1 MKKAVL
7 GGLVVAGVV
16 VAAVAYWKVG
26 GGKGATGGD
35 AQVASAGAASGA
47 ASGAGGV
54 PISVSTVRAQKKN
67 VDVMLETT
75 GTVAALNTVD
85 VRSQV
90 SSIIMKV
97 NIREGQ
103 FVKAGELLFTLD
115 SRNDDVNVAKARA
128 QLAKDDAALADAQRQ
143 LARSKDLMAQNF
155 ISQAAVDTNQTL
167 VDSQK
172 AVVAASRAAID
183 AAQVALSYNRIVAPA
198 AGRAGAIN
206 VYAGTTVQPGGAVLV
221 TITQLDP
228 IAVAFNLPQ
237 RDLNDALATLRSGG
251 GKVNAVLPE
260 KRGTIVGKLQFVD
273 NAVDPNSGTVRVKA
287 QFDNASSTLWPG
299 AFVNIQLAAR
309 TMNDVVV
316 VPQAAVI
323 QGPRGAIVYVVDAQS
338 KAMARPIEV
347 KYAAGL
353 DAVVDGV
360 QPGEKVVVDGRQN
373 LRSGA
378 MVVERTASAPR
389 AAGAAASSASAAS
402 AATGS
407 GEGSNGPASGG
418 KMRGAATDASAGGGL
433 AGATV
438 AVK

>member
-1 MKKAVL
+1 MKKAVV
-7 GGLVVAGVV
+7 GGWLVAGVV
-16 VAAVAYWKVG
+16 A
-26 GGKGATGGD
+26 
-35 AQVASAGAASGA
+35 AGAAYWLIGSNKGAPQRADAPAANSGA
-47 ASGAGGV
+47 ASGAGGAAV
-54 PISVSTVRAQKKN
+54 SVSTARALKKN
-67 VDVMLETT
+67 VEVVLEAT

-90 SSIIMKV
+90 SSIITKV

-115 SRNDDVNVAKARA
+115 ARNDEVNVAKARA
-128 QLAKDDAALADAQRQ
+128 QLAKDEASLADAQRQ

-172 AVVAASRAAID
+172 SVVAASRAAID
-183 AAQVALSYNRIVAPA
+183 ATQVALSYNRIVAPSS
-198 AGRAGAIN
+198 GRAGAIN

-237 RDLNDALATLRSGG
+237 RNLNDALQTMHSGG
-251 GKVNAVLPE
+251 GKVYAVLPE

-287 QFDNASSTLWPG
+287 QFDNAGDTLWPG
-299 AFVNIQLAAR
+299 AFVNIQFAAR
-309 TMNDVVV
+309 TLNDAIV

-323 QGPRGAIVYVVDAQS
+323 PGPRGTIVYVVDAQN
-338 KAMARPIEV
+338 KATARQVEV
-347 KYAAGL
+347 VYAAGL
-353 DAVVDGV
+353 DAVVSGV

-378 MVVERTASAPR
+378 AVVER
-389 AAGAAASSASAAS
+389 AAGAAGAAS
-402 AATGS
+402 AAGDGASS
-407 GEGSNGPASGG
+407 GASGA
-418 KMRGAATDASAGGGL
+418 KMRGASTDAAADGSAP
-433 AGATV
+433 AATV
-438 AVK
+438 AAR

>member
-7 GGLVVAGVV
+7 GGLGVL
-16 VAAVAYWKVG
+16 VAAVVAVAALAYWTMG
-26 GGKGATGGD
+26 GSKGGSGAD
-35 AQVASAGAASGA
+35 SAVANAGAASGA
-47 ASGAGGV
+47 ASGAGGA

-90 SSIIMKV
+90 SSIITKV
-97 NIREGQ
+97 NIREGE
-103 FVKAGELLFTLD
+103 FVKAGQLLFTLD
-115 SRNDDVNVAKARA
+115 SRNDDVNVAKAKA
-128 QLAKDDAALADAQRQ
+128 QLAKDEAALADAQRQ
-143 LARSKDLMAQNF
+143 FARSKDLMAQNF

-183 AAQVALSYNRIVAPA
+183 GMQVALSYNRIVAPA

-206 VYAGTTVQPGGAVLV
+206 VYPGTTVQPGGAVLV

-237 RDLNDALATLRSGG
+237 RNLNDALAALRSGG
-251 GKVNAVLPE
+251 GKVNAILPE
-260 KRGTIVGKLQFVD
+260 KRGTIVGKLHFVD

-287 QFDNASSTLWPG
+287 QFDNASDTLWPG

-309 TMNDVVV
+309 TMTDATV

-323 QGPRGAIVYVVDAQS
+323 QGPRGSIVYVVDAQN
-338 KAMARPIEV
+338 KAVARPIELV
-347 KYAAGL
+347 YAAGL
-353 DAVVDGV
+353 DAVVNGV
-360 QPGEKVVVDGRQN
+360 QPGEKIVVDGRQN

-378 MVVERTASAPR
+378 TVVERSASAPR
-389 AAGAAASSASAAS
+389 AGAGAASAASSA
-402 AATGS
+402 
-407 GEGSNGPASGG
+407 GEGSNGAASGA
-418 KMRGAATDASAGGGL
+418 KMRGAATDASAAGGL
-433 AGATV
+433 AGATAV
-438 AVK
+438 AAK

>member
-1 MKKAVL
+1 MKRAVV
-7 GGLVVAGVV
+7 GGLLVAGIVVAG
-16 VAAVAYWKVG
+16 AAYWLTTGLTTGSGKG
-26 GGKGATGGD
+26 GGATGSG
-35 AQVASAGAASGA
+35 SPAANAAATPGA
-47 ASGAGGV
+47 ASGAGGG
-54 PISVSTVRAQKKN
+54 PISVSTARAEKKN
-67 VDVMLETT
+67 VDVILETT

-115 SRNDDVNVAKARA
+115 SRNDEVNVAKARA
-128 QLAKDDAALADAQRQ
+128 QLAKDEAALADAQRQ
-143 LARSKDLMAQNF
+143 LVRSKDLMAQNF

-172 AVVAASRAAID
+172 SVVAASRAAID
-183 AAQVALSYNRIVAPA
+183 AAQVALSYNRIVAPS

-206 VYAGTTVQPGGAVLV
+206 VYAGTTVQPAGAVLV

-237 RDLNDALATLRSGG
+237 RNLNDALQALRSGG

-260 KRGTIVGKLQFVD
+260 KIGKSGGTIVGKLQFVD
-273 NAVDPNSGTVRVKA
+273 NVVDPNSGTVRVKA
-287 QFDNASSTLWPG
+287 QFDNASATLWPG

-309 TMNDVVV
+309 TLNDAIV

-323 QGPRGAIVYVVDAQS
+323 PGPRGTIVYVVDAQN
-338 KAMARPIEV
+338 KATARPVEV
-347 KYAAGL
+347 TYAAGL
-353 DAVVDGV
+353 DAVVNGV

-378 MVVERTASAPR
+378 LVVERPS
-389 AAGAAASSASAAS
+389 GAAS
-402 AATGS
+402 AAGD
-407 GEGSNGPASGG
+407 GASGG
-418 KMRGAATDASAGGGL
+418 KTRGAATDAAADRSTPA
-433 AGATV
+433 ATV
-438 AVK
+438 AAR

>member
-1 MKKAVL
+1 MKKAVV
-7 GGLVVAGVV
+7 GGLFVVAVVVAG
-16 VAAVAYWKVG
+16 AAYWLTG
-26 GGKGATGGD
+26 SGKGSS
-35 AQVASAGAASGA
+35 QVADPTVANAATAASGVG
-47 ASGAGGV
+47 SGAGGA
-54 PISVSTVRAQKKN
+54 PISVSTVLAQKKN
-67 VDVMLETT
+67 VDVVLETT

-90 SSIIMKV
+90 PSIITKV

-103 FVKAGELLFTLD
+103 FVKAGDLLFTLD

-128 QLAKDDAALADAQRQ
+128 QLAKDEAALADAQRQ

-172 AVVAASRAAID
+172 SVVAASRAAID
-183 AAQVALSYNRIVAPA
+183 AAQVALSYNRIVAPSS
-198 AGRAGAIN
+198 GRAGAIN
-206 VYAGTTVQPGGAVLV
+206 VYPGTTVQPGGAVLV

-237 RDLNDALATLRSGG
+237 RNLNDALQGLRSGG

-273 NAVDPNSGTVRVKA
+273 NVVDPNSGTVRVKA
-287 QFDNASSTLWPG
+287 QFDNASDTLWPG
-299 AFVNIQLAAR
+299 AFVSIQFAAR
-309 TMNDVVV
+309 TLADATV

-323 QGPRGAIVYVVDAQS
+323 PGPRGSIVYVVDAQN
-338 KAMARPIEV
+338 KATARPVEV
-347 KYAAGL
+347 TYAAGL
-353 DAVVDGV
+353 DAVVTGV

-378 MVVERTASAPR
+378 LVVERQPGGP
-389 AAGAAASSASAAS
+389 AGAAS
-402 AATGS
+402 AAGD
-407 GEGSNGPASGG
+407 GASGA
-418 KMRGAATDASAGGGL
+418 KTRGAATDAAADRSAPP
-433 AGATV
+433 ATV
-438 AVK
+438 AAR

>member
-1 MKKAVL
+1 MKKAVV
-7 GGLVVAGVV
+7 GGVAAALVVAAGTAHWLMRGNADAGAPGSGNG
-16 VAAVAYWKVG
+16 VAAGPATPGSGPSASG
-26 GGKGATGGD
+26 GGP
-35 AQVASAGAASGA
+35 V
-47 ASGAGGV
+47 
-54 PISVSTVRAQKKN
+54 SVTTVRALKKN
-67 VDVMLETT
+67 VDVVLETT

-90 SSIIMKV
+90 SSIITKV

-115 SRNDDVNVAKARA
+115 ARNDEVNLAKAKA
-128 QLAKDDAALADAQRQ
+128 QLAKDEAALADAQRQ
-143 LARSKDLMAQNF
+143 LTRSKDLMAQSF

-172 AVVAASRAAID
+172 SVVAASRAAID

-206 VYAGTTVQPGGAVLV
+206 VYPGTTVQPGGAVLV

-237 RDLNDALATLRSGG
+237 RNLNDALQTLRSGG

-260 KRGTIVGKLQFVD
+260 QMGKKGSTIVGKLQFVD
-273 NAVDPNSGTVRVKA
+273 NVVDPNSGTVRVKA
-287 QFDNASSTLWPG
+287 QFDNADSTLWPG
-299 AFVNIQLAAR
+299 AFVNVQLAVR
-309 TMNDVVV
+309 TLADAVV

-323 QGPRGAIVYVVDAQS
+323 QGPRGTVVYVVDAQN
-338 KAMARPIEV
+338 KAQARPIEV
-347 KYAAGL
+347 IYAAGL
-353 DAVVDGV
+353 DAVVNGV

-373 LRSGA
+373 LRSGVPVA
-378 MVVERTASAPR
+378 ER
-389 AAGAAASSASAAS
+389 AAS
-402 AATGS
+402 ATTGTAPAA
-407 GEGSNGPASGG
+407 NGASGAG
-418 KMRGAATDASAGGGL
+418 VGGMRGAAANDASAGDGL

-438 AVK
+438 AAK

>member
-7 GGLVVAGVV
+7 GGLVVVVVV
-16 VAAVAYWKVG
+16 VAGAGYWLMG
-26 GGKGATGGD
+26 PGKGSTGD
-35 AQVASAGAASGA
+35 TAANASATPAAASA
-47 ASGAGGV
+47 AGGA
-54 PISVSTVRAQKKN
+54 PISVSTARAQKRN
-67 VDVMLETT
+67 VDIVLETT

-90 SSIIMKV
+90 ASIITKV

-115 SRNDDVNVAKARA
+115 ARTDEVNVAKAQA
-128 QLAKDDAALADAQRQ
+128 QLEKDLASLADAQRQ

-172 AVVAASRAAID
+172 SVVAASRAAID
-183 AAQVALSYNRIVAPA
+183 AAQVALSYNRIVAPSS
-198 AGRAGAIN
+198 GRAGAIN
-206 VYAGTTVQPGGAVLV
+206 VYPGTTVQPGGAVLV

-228 IAVAFNLPQ
+228 IAVAFSLPQ
-237 RDLNDALATLRSGG
+237 RNLNDALQALRNGG
-251 GKVNAVLPE
+251 GKVNAVLPD

-273 NAVDPNSGTVRVKA
+273 NVVDPNSGTVRVKA
-287 QFDNASSTLWPG
+287 QFDNASDTLWPG

-309 TMNDVVV
+309 TLADATV

-323 QGPRGAIVYVVDAQS
+323 PGPRGTIVYVVDAQN
-338 KAMARPIEV
+338 KATARPVEV
-347 KYAAGL
+347 TYAAGL
-353 DAVVDGV
+353 DAVVNGV

-378 MVVERTASAPR
+378 MVVER
-389 AAGAAASSASAAS
+389 AAGAASGAGDAAS
-402 AATGS
+402 G
-407 GEGSNGPASGG
+407 ASGA
-418 KMRGAATDASAGGGL
+418 KMPRAAIDAAADGSVP
-433 AGATV
+433 ATV
-438 AVK
+438 AVR

>member
-1 MKKAVL
+1 MKKAVV
-7 GGLVVAGVV
+7 GGLVVAAVV
-16 VAAVAYWKVG
+16 VAGAAYWVTTG
-26 GGKGATGGD
+26 LATGSGKGGAAGAD
-35 AQVASAGAASGA
+35 VLAANAGAAAGGA
-47 ASGAGGV
+47 ASGAGGAPV
-54 PISVSTVRAQKKN
+54 SVSTVRAQKKN
-67 VDVMLETT
+67 VDIILETT

-90 SSIIMKV
+90 SSIITKV

-103 FVKAGELLFTLD
+103 FVKAGDLLFTLD

-128 QLAKDDAALADAQRQ
+128 QLAKDEAALADAQRQ
-143 LARSKDLMAQNF
+143 LTRSKDLMAQNF

-183 AAQVALSYNRIVAPA
+183 AAQVALSYNRIVAPS

-206 VYAGTTVQPGGAVLV
+206 VYPGTTVQPGGAVLV

-237 RDLNDALATLRSGG
+237 RNLNDALQSLRSGG

-287 QFDNASSTLWPG
+287 QFDNASDTLWPG

-309 TMNDVVV
+309 TLNDAIV

-323 QGPRGAIVYVVDAQS
+323 PGPRGTIVYVVDAQN
-338 KAMARPIEV
+338 KATARQVEV
-347 KYAAGL
+347 VYAAGL
-353 DAVVDGV
+353 DAVVSGV

-378 MVVERTASAPR
+378 AVVER
-389 AAGAAASSASAAS
+389 AAGAAAGAAS
-402 AATGS
+402 AAADGASS
-407 GEGSNGPASGG
+407 G
-418 KMRGAATDASAGGGL
+418 KTRGAATDAAADLSAP
-433 AGATV
+433 AATV
-438 AVK
+438 AAR